1 MVRIGAKQRNI
12 FLGGK
17 IPCSMKQGIA
27 NIGKAVFFRNH
38 RPAAG
43 FITPIFFRRL
53 LLGLIKLV
61 IIFPIKRFNFL
72 CQGRPA
78 FIAKRVIG
86 KPRESAAAFEHS
98 VNFGISNFLRH
109 PMKGRSG
116 VNKVVSPGIKENILK
131 FSGDDRKIGIIL
143 KFILTYCAKM
153 RAQFHCC
160 QVASCL

>member
-1 MVRIGAKQRNI
+1 MLAFHAGFFVWVSGLCGHASGFSRQLQVYCVIKGDHATVPVDRPLNFIKELGPDGILYRNMVRIGAKQRNI

-61 IIFPIKRFNFL
+61 IVFPIKRFNFL

-86 KPRESAAAFEHS
+86 KPRESAAALS
-98 VNFGISNFLRH
+98 I
-109 PMKGRSG
+109 
-116 VNKVVSPGIKENILK
+116 
-131 FSGDDRKIGIIL
+131 
-143 KFILTYCAKM
+143 A
-153 RAQFHCC
+153 
-160 QVASCL
+160 